1 MKSYH
6 LPSGHL
12 VVDLCCHGS
21 AGFLEVFNIETM
33 LSDDFSRILEEAG
46 SKVSIRRYVLPLELD
61 NKVDSVLLTV
71 YSTELEM
78 QMFL

>member
-12 VVDLCCHGS
+12 VVDLCCHGKP
-21 AGFLEVFNIETM
+21 GFLEVFKIETM
-33 LSDDFSRILEEAG
+33 LSDDFQRILQDAG
-46 SKVSIRRYVLPLELD
+46 SNTSVRRYVLPLEVD
-61 NKVDSVLLTV
+61 KKVDSVLATV